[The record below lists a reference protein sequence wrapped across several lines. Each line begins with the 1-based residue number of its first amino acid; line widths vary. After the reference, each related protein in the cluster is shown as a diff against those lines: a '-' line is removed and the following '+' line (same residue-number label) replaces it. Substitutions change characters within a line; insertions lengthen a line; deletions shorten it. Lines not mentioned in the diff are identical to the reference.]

1 MRENMQKKEVN
12 VTYKG
17 LGFMQ
22 ALFLVLLVLKLTGV
36 IDWSWWLI
44 TLPLWGPLAI
54 ILLALIGV
62 GILALVACIMEKVFK

>member
-1 MRENMQKKEVN
+1 MQKKEVN

-62 GILALVACIMEKVFK
+62 GILALVAYILEKVFK

>member
-1 MRENMQKKEVN
+1 MQKKEVN

-17 LGFMQ
+17 LSFMQ

-54 ILLALIGV
+54 IVLALIGV
-62 GILALVACIMEKVFK
+62 GILALVAYILEKVFK